1 MGVVR
6 SQDTRPQAPVILPSC
21 PGRVY
26 YVQPSTNNSEANWYI
41 SQYSRNA
48 SATVQMSPPN

>member
-6 SQDTRPQAPVILPSC
+6 SQDTTPQAPVILPSC
-21 PGRVY
+21 PGHVY

-48 SATVQMSPPN
+48 IATVQMSPPN